1 MKYILYIAYVP
12 AIIWMY
18 IIAGFSGASGESS
31 SSLSLRVTEWI
42 VDIIDVGDHMTG
54 EEFTDTV
61 ELLHTPVRKAAHMT
75 EYAILFIWVFI
86 PLRLTAKKIDFKRS
100 LLIVLIVCIIYASF
114 DEVHQLFVDGRS
126 GKITDVLI
134 DSIGALIGLITVL
147 CVNKLAHCKII
158 RKSKQ

>member
-1 MKYILYIAYVP
+1 M
-12 AIIWMY
+12 
-18 IIAGFSGASGESS
+18 
-31 SSLSLRVTEWI
+31 
-42 VDIIDVGDHMTG
+42 
-54 EEFTDTV
+54 
-61 ELLHTPVRKAAHMT
+61 
-75 EYAILFIWVFI
+75 FI